1 MHSFLFDSFGK
12 CREIIAYYLGDQA
25 YQSMDPLSRYS
36 HPLIE
41 IVMFVCGWVCGGC
54 MRLCMCSLRS
64 GDNPICLSL
73 PSTSNFLFIAAYAR
87 LAGPQAPRDPGSASC
102 PAV

>member
-12 CREIIAYYLGDQA
+12 CREIIAYNLGDQA

-41 IVMFVCGWVCGGC
+41 IVMFVCGGGVRAP
-54 MRLCMCSLRS
+54 MHV
-64 GDNPICLSL
+64 
-73 PSTSNFLFIAAYAR
+73 FIEVR
-87 LAGPQAPRDPGSASC
+87 R
-102 PAV
+102 